1 MSEEA
6 VLLAQT
12 EAPAQEKT
20 GETREEDAETDI
32 SKRRVLVVDEE
43 LDPLDVEP
51 DSLFPFMKLY

>member
-6 VLLAQT
+6 VLLAET
-12 EAPAQEKT
+12 ETPTQGKPE
-20 GETREEDAETDI
+20 ETRQDDAETDI